1 MAQHHPLF
9 LQWMNAKGCGA
20 GLFDLHRVFG
30 NLLRNGNSED
40 GAGRHSGMMNLARS
54 LGVGRANRFNDGNIA
69 ARHPGRVA
77 R

>member
-1 MAQHHPLF
+1 
-9 LQWMNAKGCGA
+9 
-20 GLFDLHRVFG
+20 
-30 NLLRNGNSED
+30 
-40 GAGRHSGMMNLARS
+40 MMNLARS